1 MNKLNNLCIAT
12 YVYFRVYV
20 EDPLLDLLDRRII

>member
-1 MNKLNNLCIAT
+1 MTKLHNLCIAT

-20 EDPLLDLLDRRII
+20 EDPVLDFLDRRII